1 MIIDTSKYD
10 LESYGINIKDA
21 KTVAGKNEIRTFCPH
36 CHANRKVQHQKER
49 ELWVSGDSG
58 YCYCLELITKP
69 Y

>member
-36 CHANRKVQHQKER
+36 CHANRKVQHQKEH
-49 ELWVSGDSG
+49 VS
-58 YCYCLELITKP
+58 
-69 Y
+69 